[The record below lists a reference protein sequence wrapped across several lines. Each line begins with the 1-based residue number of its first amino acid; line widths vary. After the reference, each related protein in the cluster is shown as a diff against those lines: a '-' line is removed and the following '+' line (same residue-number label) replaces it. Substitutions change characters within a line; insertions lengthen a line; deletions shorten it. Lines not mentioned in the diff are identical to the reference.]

1 MQRQCSQCGGSGEF
15 PIIGSQCTGC
25 FGFGFIEIEKSI
37 EEKIEQ
43 LISSIEEHEGRLITT
58 AQRIRAYSYIE
69 DVAWGRIIDS
79 LETLRDKWLPKTI
92 SEAKELEKIAE
103 ENYKKETEE

>member
-1 MQRQCSQCGGSGEF
+1 MLKQCEQCAGSGEF

-25 FGFGFIEIEKSI
+25 FGSSFVEVEMSF

-43 LISSIEEHEGRLITT
+43 LISYLEEHADQLLTT
-58 AQRIRAYSYIE
+58 AERIKTTYSEDIVWYRVIE
-69 DVAWGRIIDS
+69 L
-79 LETLRDKWLPKTI
+79 LEVLRDKWIPKAI

-103 ENYKKETEE
+103 ENYKEETED